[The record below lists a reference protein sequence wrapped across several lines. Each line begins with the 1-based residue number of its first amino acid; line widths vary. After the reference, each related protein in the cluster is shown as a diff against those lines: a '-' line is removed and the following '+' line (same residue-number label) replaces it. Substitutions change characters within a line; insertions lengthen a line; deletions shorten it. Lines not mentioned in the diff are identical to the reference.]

1 MFQAFRIPIL
11 LMAIYSLL
19 MVFGGHWV
27 WSTSHESLLNDH
39 QSKLD
44 RFSVH
49 ISSQLDKFAHIPE
62 LLSKDKELVDAL
74 HSPSNSAQIE
84 LTNRYLEHVNSVI
97 QASDTYLL
105 DSIGT
110 TIAASNWNQ
119 PHSFIRR
126 NFAFRPYYQEAI
138 QGNENQYFALGSTS
152 GKRGYYYSYPVS
164 YAAEIIGVIVVKMD
178 LSLIEASWKG
188 KQSFFVADDKD
199 QIVFM
204 SSNPEWLFKSLQP
217 LSQAQQAR
225 IQESR
230 QYLDTKI
237 ESLHF
242 SGDFESATSNI
253 ESPHKLVQE
262 QFFSSSRFL
271 AEPKL
276 TIRVFS
282 PTHLVWWDLV
292 AYLVVLSLIFAIIY
306 LTMQLNHHR
315 QQRRAQID
323 RLQSEAKQK
332 LEFQVLERTSELH
345 VEIKHRIET
354 EHVLRQT
361 QDELIQAA
369 KLAVL
374 GQMSASISHELNNPL
389 AAIRSYAD
397 NGRLFLAKEKIDRV
411 DDNLSRISAL
421 TDRMAKISH
430 QLRSF
435 AKKSTAEEL
444 HTLQILPVLHSSRE
458 LMKPQLKSE
467 RVKVN
472 ELPETFDACVLA
484 NAIQLEQVII
494 NLLTNAIQAMEQQ
507 DDKQLAILL
516 EIRESD
522 HQQASTLLIHVDDN
536 GPGFTSSSSGDFF
549 EPFHTTKK
557 NGLGLGLSISQQ
569 IISGINGK
577 LVTGHSPLGGARFSI
592 ELPLVEQEQKEKK
605 PTPKPKTTD

>member
-1 MFQAFRIPIL
+1 MFQALRIRIL
-11 LMAIYSLL
+11 LLFTYSLL
-19 MVFGGHWV
+19 MIVGGHWV
-27 WSTSHESLLNDH
+27 WNTSHQSLLNDH
-39 QSKLD
+39 QSNLD

-49 ISSQLDKFAHIPE
+49 VASQLDKFAHIPE
-62 LLSKDKELVDAL
+62 LLSKDKELIDAL

-84 LTNRYLEHVNSVI
+84 LTNRYLEHVNTVI

-110 TIAASNWNQ
+110 TIAASNWNLK
-119 PHSFIRR
+119 HSFVGR
-126 NFAFRPYYQEAI
+126 NFAFRPYYQQAI
-138 QGNENQYFALGSTS
+138 QGHEKQYFALGSTS

-178 LSLIEASWKG
+178 LSLIEASWQG

-199 QIVFM
+199 QIIFM

-217 LSQAQQAR
+217 LDPAQQAR
-225 IQESR
+225 IRENQ
-230 QYLDTKI
+230 QYLDTQI

-242 SGDFESATSNI
+242 SGDLESATSSI
-253 ESPHKLVQE
+253 RSSHQLVKE
-262 QFFSSSRFL
+262 KFFTSSRFL
-271 AEPKL
+271 PDPGL
-276 TIRVFS
+276 TVRVFS

-292 AYLVVLSLIFAIIY
+292 AYMVVLSLVFAIIY
-306 LTMQLNHHR
+306 LAIQLNLHR
-315 QQRRAQID
+315 QHRRAQID
-323 RLQSEAKQK
+323 RLQSEANQK

-345 VEIKHRIET
+345 VEIKQRIET
-354 EHVLRQT
+354 ERVLRHT

-397 NGRLFLAKEKIDRV
+397 NGRLFLAKEKTDRV

-444 HTLQILPVLHSSRE
+444 HILQILPVLHSSRE

-467 RVKVN
+467 RVKTN
-472 ELPETFDACVLA
+472 ELPETFDACILA

-494 NLLTNAIQAMEQQ
+494 NLLTNAVQAMESQ
-507 DDKQLAILL
+507 DDKQLAVLL
-516 EIRESD
+516 EVRET
-522 HQQASTLLIHVDDN
+522 AEANTLLIHVDDN
-536 GPGFTSSSSGDFF
+536 GPGFTSSSSGNFF

-577 LVTGHSPLGGARFSI
+577 LTTGTSPQGGARFSI
-592 ELPLVEQEQKEKK
+592 ELPLVEQQKEQRQKE
-605 PTPKPKTTD
+605 

>member
-1 MFQAFRIPIL
+1 MFQALRIRML
-11 LMAIYSLL
+11 LLVTYSLL
-19 MVFGGHWV
+19 MIVGGHWV
-27 WSTSHESLLNDH
+27 WNTSHQSLLNDH
-39 QSKLD
+39 QSNLD

-49 ISSQLDKFAHIPE
+49 VASQLDKFAHIPE
-62 LLSKDKELVDAL
+62 LLSKDKELIDAL

-84 LTNRYLEHVNSVI
+84 LTNRYLEHVNTVI

-110 TIAASNWNQ
+110 TIAASNWNLK
-119 PHSFIRR
+119 HSFVGR
-126 NFAFRPYYQEAI
+126 NFAFRPYYQQAI
-138 QGNENQYFALGSTS
+138 QGHEKQYFALGSTS

-178 LSLIEASWKG
+178 LSLIEASWQG

-199 QIVFM
+199 QIIFM

-217 LSQAQQAR
+217 LDAAQQTR
-225 IQESR
+225 IRENQ
-230 QYLDTKI
+230 QYLDTQI

-242 SGDFESATSNI
+242 SGDLENATSSI
-253 ESPHKLVQE
+253 RSSHRLVKE
-262 QFFSSSRFL
+262 KFFTSSRFL
-271 AEPKL
+271 PDPGL
-276 TIRVFS
+276 TVRVFS

-292 AYLVVLSLIFAIIY
+292 AYMVVLSLVFAIIY
-306 LTMQLNHHR
+306 LVIQLNLHR
-315 QQRRAQID
+315 QHRRAQID
-323 RLQSEAKQK
+323 RLQSEANQK

-345 VEIKHRIET
+345 VEIKQRIET
-354 EHVLRQT
+354 ERVLRHT

-397 NGRLFLAKEKIDRV
+397 NGRLFLAKEKTDRV

-444 HTLQILPVLHSSRE
+444 HILQILPVLHSSRE

-467 RVKVN
+467 RVKTN
-472 ELPETFDACVLA
+472 ELPETFDACILA

-494 NLLTNAIQAMEQQ
+494 NLLTNAIQAMESQ
-507 DDKQLAILL
+507 DDKQLAIIL
-516 EIRESD
+516 EVRETD
-522 HQQASTLLIHVDDN
+522 EANTLLIHVDDN
-536 GPGFTSSSSGDFF
+536 GPGFTSSSSGNFF

-577 LVTGHSPLGGARFSI
+577 LTTGTSPQGGARFSI
-592 ELPLVEQEQKEKK
+592 ELPLVEQQ
-605 PTPKPKTTD
+605 

>member
-11 LMAIYSLL
+11 LMVTYSLL

-62 LLSKDKELVDAL
+62 LLSKDIELVDAL
-74 HSPSNSAQIE
+74 HSPDNSAQIE
-84 LTNRYLEHVNSVI
+84 LTNRYLEHVNTVI

-110 TIAASNWNQ
+110 TIAASNWNLK
-119 PHSFIRR
+119 HSFVGR
-126 NFAFRPYYQEAI
+126 NFAFRPYYQQAI
-138 QGNENQYFALGSTS
+138 LGNENQYFALGSTS
-152 GKRGYYYSYPVS
+152 GKRGYYYSFPVS

-178 LSLIEASWKG
+178 LSLIETSWKG
-188 KQSFFVADDKD
+188 KQSYFVADDKD
-199 QIVFM
+199 LIVFM
-204 SSNPEWLFKSLQP
+204 SSNPEWLLKSLQP
-217 LSQAQQAR
+217 LNKAQQAR

-242 SGDFESATSNI
+242 SGDLESSTSSI
-253 ESPHKLVQE
+253 KSTHKLVQE
-262 QFFSSSRFL
+262 HFFTSSRFL
-271 AEPKL
+271 DDPKL

-282 PTHLVWWDLV
+282 PTHLVWWDLI
-292 AYLVVLSLIFAIIY
+292 AYMVVLSLVFAIIY
-306 LTMQLNHHR
+306 LTIQLNNHR

-354 EHVLRQT
+354 EQILRQT

-389 AAIRSYAD
+389 SAIRSYAD
-397 NGRLFLAKEKIDRV
+397 NGRLFLEKDKTDRV

-444 HTLQILPVLHSSRE
+444 HTLQILPILHSSKE
-458 LMKPQLKSE
+458 LMKPQLKTE

-472 ELPETFDACVLA
+472 ELPEIFDVCVLA

-494 NLLTNAIQAMEQQ
+494 NLLTNAVQAMENQE
-507 DDKQLAILL
+507 DKQLAILL

-522 HQQASTLLIHVDDN
+522 NEQSKTLLIHVDDN
-536 GPGFTSSSSGDFF
+536 GPGFVSPTTGHFF

-577 LVTGHSPLGGARFSI
+577 LVTGVSPQGGARFSI
-592 ELPLVEQEQKEKK
+592 ELPIVSDEQRSKK
-605 PTPKPKTTD
+605 NKTD

>member
-11 LMAIYSLL
+11 LMATYSLL

-39 QSKLD
+39 QSNLD

-49 ISSQLDKFAHIPE
+49 VASQLDKFAHIPE
-62 LLSKDKELVDAL
+62 LLSKDKELIDAL

-84 LTNRYLEHVNSVI
+84 LTNRYLEHVNTVI

-105 DSIGT
+105 DNIGT
-110 TIAASNWNQ
+110 TISASNWDLK
-119 PHSFIRR
+119 HSFVGR
-126 NFAFRPYYQEAI
+126 NFAFRPYYQQAI
-138 QGNENQYFALGSTS
+138 QGHEKQYFALGSTS

-178 LSLIEASWKG
+178 LSLIEASWQG

-199 QIVFM
+199 QIIFM

-217 LSQAQQAR
+217 LDAAQQTR
-225 IQESR
+225 IRENQ
-230 QYLDTKI
+230 QYLDTQI

-242 SGDFESATSNI
+242 SGDL
-253 ESPHKLVQE
+253 ESPTSSIRSSHRLVKE
-262 QFFSSSRFL
+262 KFFTSSRFL
-271 AEPKL
+271 PDPGL
-276 TIRVFS
+276 TVRVFS

-292 AYLVVLSLIFAIIY
+292 AYMVVLSLVFAIIY
-306 LTMQLNHHR
+306 LVIQLNLHR
-315 QQRRAQID
+315 QHRRAQID
-323 RLQSEAKQK
+323 RLQSEANQK

-345 VEIKHRIET
+345 VEIKQRIET
-354 EHVLRQT
+354 ERVLRHT

-397 NGRLFLAKEKIDRV
+397 NGRLFLAKEKTDRV

-444 HTLQILPVLHSSRE
+444 HILQILPVLHSSRE

-467 RVKVN
+467 RVKTN
-472 ELPETFDACVLA
+472 ELPETFDACILA

-494 NLLTNAIQAMEQQ
+494 NLLTNAIQAMESQ

-516 EIRESD
+516 EVKETD
-522 HQQASTLLIHVDDN
+522 EANTLLIHVDDN
-536 GPGFTSSSSGDFF
+536 GPGFTSSSSGNFF

-577 LVTGHSPLGGARFSI
+577 LTTGTSPQGGARFSI
-592 ELPLVEQEQKEKK
+592 ELPVMKQQ
-605 PTPKPKTTD
+605 

>member
-1 MFQAFRIPIL
+1 MFQALRVPVL
-11 LMAIYSLL
+11 LLITYSLL
-19 MVFGGHWV
+19 MIVGGHWV
-27 WSTSHESLLNDH
+27 WNTSHQSLLNDH

-62 LLSKDKELVDAL
+62 LLSKDKELIDAL

-84 LTNRYLEHVNSVI
+84 LTNRYLRHVNTVI

-119 PHSFIRR
+119 QRSFVGR
-126 NFAFRPYYQEAI
+126 NFAFRPYFQQAI
-138 QGNENQYFALGSTS
+138 LGHENQYFALGSTS

-217 LSQAQQAR
+217 LDEEQRSRIKESQ
-225 IQESR
+225 
-230 QYLDTKI
+230 QYLDTNI

-242 SGDFESATSNI
+242 SGDLESATSSI
-253 ESPHKLVQE
+253 KSPHQLVKE
-262 QFFSSSRFL
+262 QFFTSSRFL
-271 AEPKL
+271 SDPRL
-276 TIRVFS
+276 TVRVFS
-282 PTHLVWWDLV
+282 PTHLVWWDLI
-292 AYLVVLSLIFAIIY
+292 AYLVVLSLVFAIIY
-306 LTMQLNHHR
+306 LAIQLNTHR

-323 RLQSEAKQK
+323 RLQSEANQK

-345 VEIKHRIET
+345 IEIKQRIET
-354 EHVLRQT
+354 ERVLRQT

-397 NGRLFLAKEKIDRV
+397 NGRLFLAKEKTDRV

-444 HTLQILPVLHSSRE
+444 HTLQILPVLHSSKE

-467 RVKVN
+467 RVKIN
-472 ELPETFDACVLA
+472 ELPDAFNVRVVA
-484 NAIQLEQVII
+484 NAIQLEQVVI
-494 NLLTNAIQAMEQQ
+494 NLLTNAIQAMDQQ
-507 DDKQLAILL
+507 DDKQLSILL
-516 EIRESD
+516 EIRPPSTD
-522 HQQASTLLIHVDDN
+522 TTSTLLIHIDDN
-536 GPGFTSSSSGDFF
+536 GPGFSSPSNGDFF

-577 LVTGHSPLGGARFSI
+577 LLTGVSPQGGARFSI
-592 ELPLVEQEQKEKK
+592 ELPIVPTKES
-605 PTPKPKTTD
+605 D

>member
-1 MFQAFRIPIL
+1 MFQALRIRIL
-11 LMAIYSLL
+11 LLVTYSLL
-19 MVFGGHWV
+19 MIVGGHWV
-27 WSTSHESLLNDH
+27 WNTSHQSLLNDH
-39 QSKLD
+39 QSNLD

-49 ISSQLDKFAHIPE
+49 VASQLDKFAHIPE
-62 LLSKDKELVDAL
+62 LLSKDKELIDAL

-84 LTNRYLEHVNSVI
+84 LTNRYLEHVNTVI

-110 TIAASNWNQ
+110 TIAASNWNLK
-119 PHSFIRR
+119 HSFVGR
-126 NFAFRPYYQEAI
+126 NFAFRPYYQQAI
-138 QGNENQYFALGSTS
+138 QGHEKQYFALGSTS

-178 LSLIEASWKG
+178 LSLIEASWQG

-199 QIVFM
+199 QIIFM

-217 LSQAQQAR
+217 LDAAQQTR
-225 IQESR
+225 IRENQ
-230 QYLDTKI
+230 QYLDTQI

-242 SGDFESATSNI
+242 SGDLESATSSI
-253 ESPHKLVQE
+253 RSSHRLVKE
-262 QFFSSSRFL
+262 KFFTSSRFL
-271 AEPKL
+271 PDPGL
-276 TIRVFS
+276 TVRVFS

-292 AYLVVLSLIFAIIY
+292 AYMVVLSLVFAIIY
-306 LTMQLNHHR
+306 LVIQLNLHR
-315 QQRRAQID
+315 QHRRAQID
-323 RLQSEAKQK
+323 RLQSEANQK

-345 VEIKHRIET
+345 VEIKQRIET
-354 EHVLRQT
+354 ERVLRHT

-397 NGRLFLAKEKIDRV
+397 NGRLFLAKEKTDRV
-411 DDNLSRISAL
+411 DDNLSRISSL

-444 HTLQILPVLHSSRE
+444 HILQILPVLHSSRE

-467 RVKVN
+467 RVKTN
-472 ELPETFDACVLA
+472 ELPETFDACILA

-494 NLLTNAIQAMEQQ
+494 NLLTNAIQAMENQ

-516 EIRESD
+516 EVKETD
-522 HQQASTLLIHVDDN
+522 EANTLLIHVDDN
-536 GPGFTSSSSGDFF
+536 GPGFTSSSSGNFF

-577 LVTGHSPLGGARFSI
+577 LTTGTSPQGGARFSI
-592 ELPLVEQEQKEKK
+592 ELPLVEQQ
-605 PTPKPKTTD
+605 

>member
-1 MFQAFRIPIL
+1 MFQALRIRIL
-11 LMAIYSLL
+11 LLVTYSLL
-19 MVFGGHWV
+19 MIVGGHWV
-27 WSTSHESLLNDH
+27 WNTSHQSLLNDH
-39 QSKLD
+39 QSNLD

-49 ISSQLDKFAHIPE
+49 VASQLDKFAHIPE
-62 LLSKDKELVDAL
+62 LLSKDKELIDAL

-84 LTNRYLEHVNSVI
+84 LTNRYLEHVNTVI

-110 TIAASNWNQ
+110 TIAASNWNLK
-119 PHSFIRR
+119 HSFVGR
-126 NFAFRPYYQEAI
+126 NFAFRPYYQQAI
-138 QGNENQYFALGSTS
+138 QGHEKQYFALGSTS

-178 LSLIEASWKG
+178 LSLIEASWQG

-199 QIVFM
+199 QIIFM

-217 LSQAQQAR
+217 LDTAQQAR
-225 IQESR
+225 IRENQ
-230 QYLDTKI
+230 QYLDTQI

-242 SGDFESATSNI
+242 SGDLESATSSI
-253 ESPHKLVQE
+253 RSSHRLVKE
-262 QFFSSSRFL
+262 KFFTSSRFL
-271 AEPKL
+271 PDPGL
-276 TIRVFS
+276 TVRVFS

-292 AYLVVLSLIFAIIY
+292 AYMVVLSLVFAIIY
-306 LTMQLNHHR
+306 LAIQLNLHR
-315 QQRRAQID
+315 QHRRAQID
-323 RLQSEAKQK
+323 RLQSEANQK

-345 VEIKHRIET
+345 VEIKQRIET
-354 EHVLRQT
+354 ERVLRHT

-397 NGRLFLAKEKIDRV
+397 NGRLFLAKEKTDRV

-444 HTLQILPVLHSSRE
+444 HILQILPVLHSSRE

-467 RVKVN
+467 RVKTN
-472 ELPETFDACVLA
+472 ELPETFDACILA

-494 NLLTNAIQAMEQQ
+494 NLLTNAVQAMEGQ
-507 DDKQLAILL
+507 DDKHLAILL
-516 EIRESD
+516 EVRETD
-522 HQQASTLLIHVDDN
+522 EANTLLIHVDDN
-536 GPGFTSSSSGDFF
+536 GPGFTSSSSGNFF

-577 LVTGHSPLGGARFSI
+577 LTTGTSPQGGARFSI
-592 ELPLVEQEQKEKK
+592 ELPVINQQ
-605 PTPKPKTTD
+605 

>member
-1 MFQAFRIPIL
+1 MFQALRIRIL
-11 LMAIYSLL
+11 LLVTYSLL
-19 MVFGGHWV
+19 MIVGGHWV
-27 WSTSHESLLNDH
+27 WNTSHQSLLNDH
-39 QSKLD
+39 QSNLD

-49 ISSQLDKFAHIPE
+49 VASQLDKFAHIPE
-62 LLSKDKELVDAL
+62 LLSKDKELIDAL

-84 LTNRYLEHVNSVI
+84 LTNRYLEHVNTVI

-110 TIAASNWNQ
+110 TIAASNWNLK
-119 PHSFIRR
+119 HSFVGR
-126 NFAFRPYYQEAI
+126 NFAFRPYYQQAI
-138 QGNENQYFALGSTS
+138 QGHEKQYFALGSTS

-178 LSLIEASWKG
+178 LSLIEASWQG

-199 QIVFM
+199 QIIFM

-217 LSQAQQAR
+217 LDAAQQTR
-225 IQESR
+225 IRENQ
-230 QYLDTKI
+230 QYLDTQI

-242 SGDFESATSNI
+242 SGDLESATSSI
-253 ESPHKLVQE
+253 RSSHHLVKE
-262 QFFSSSRFL
+262 KFFTSSRFL
-271 AEPKL
+271 PDPGL
-276 TIRVFS
+276 TVRVFS

-292 AYLVVLSLIFAIIY
+292 AYMVVLSLVFAIIY
-306 LTMQLNHHR
+306 LVIQLNLHR
-315 QQRRAQID
+315 QHRRAQID
-323 RLQSEAKQK
+323 RLQSEANQK

-345 VEIKHRIET
+345 VEIKQRIET
-354 EHVLRQT
+354 ERVLRHT

-397 NGRLFLAKEKIDRV
+397 NGRLFLAKEKTDRV

-444 HTLQILPVLHSSRE
+444 HILQILPVLHSSRE

-467 RVKVN
+467 RVKTN
-472 ELPETFDACVLA
+472 ELPETFDACILA

-494 NLLTNAIQAMEQQ
+494 NLLTNAIQAMESQ

-516 EIRESD
+516 EVRETD
-522 HQQASTLLIHVDDN
+522 EANTLIIHVDDN
-536 GPGFTSSSSGDFF
+536 GPGFTSSSSGNFF

-577 LVTGHSPLGGARFSI
+577 LTTGTSPQGGARFSI
-592 ELPLVEQEQKEKK
+592 ELPVIKQQ
-605 PTPKPKTTD
+605 

>member
-1 MFQAFRIPIL
+1 MFQALRIRIL
-11 LMAIYSLL
+11 LLVTYSLL
-19 MVFGGHWV
+19 MIVGGHWV
-27 WSTSHESLLNDH
+27 WNTSHQSLLNDH
-39 QSKLD
+39 QSNLD

-49 ISSQLDKFAHIPE
+49 VASQLDKFAHIPE
-62 LLSKDKELVDAL
+62 LLSKDKELIDAL

-84 LTNRYLEHVNSVI
+84 LTNRYLEHVNTVI

-110 TIAASNWNQ
+110 TIAASNWNLK
-119 PHSFIRR
+119 HSFVGR
-126 NFAFRPYYQEAI
+126 NFAFRPYYQQAI
-138 QGNENQYFALGSTS
+138 QGHEKQYFALGSTS

-178 LSLIEASWKG
+178 LSLIEASWQG

-199 QIVFM
+199 QIIFM

-217 LSQAQQAR
+217 LDAAQQTR
-225 IQESR
+225 IRENQ
-230 QYLDTKI
+230 QYLDTQI

-242 SGDFESATSNI
+242 SGDLESATSSI
-253 ESPHKLVQE
+253 RSSHRLVKE
-262 QFFSSSRFL
+262 KFFTSSRFL
-271 AEPKL
+271 PDPGL
-276 TIRVFS
+276 TVRVFS

-292 AYLVVLSLIFAIIY
+292 AYMVVLSLVFAIIY
-306 LTMQLNHHR
+306 LVIQLNLHR
-315 QQRRAQID
+315 QHRRAQID
-323 RLQSEAKQK
+323 RLQSEANQK

-345 VEIKHRIET
+345 VEIKQRIEA
-354 EHVLRQT
+354 ERVLRHT

-397 NGRLFLAKEKIDRV
+397 NGRLFLAKEKTDRV
-411 DDNLSRISAL
+411 DDNLSRISSL

-444 HTLQILPVLHSSRE
+444 HILQILPVLHSSRE

-467 RVKVN
+467 RVKTN
-472 ELPETFDACVLA
+472 ELPETFDACILA

-494 NLLTNAIQAMEQQ
+494 NLLTNAIQAMESQ

-516 EIRESD
+516 EVRETD
-522 HQQASTLLIHVDDN
+522 EAKTLLIHVDDN
-536 GPGFTSSSSGDFF
+536 GPGFTSSSSGNFF

-577 LVTGHSPLGGARFSI
+577 LTTGTSPQGGARFSI
-592 ELPLVEQEQKEKK
+592 ELPVIEQQKEQEQQRTKE
-605 PTPKPKTTD
+605 

>member
-1 MFQAFRIPIL
+1 MFQASRIRIL
-11 LMAIYSLL
+11 LLIAYSVL
-19 MVFGGHWV
+19 MILGGHWV
-27 WSTSHESLLNDH
+27 WNTSHQSLLNDH
-39 QSKLD
+39 QSNLD

-49 ISSQLDKFAHIPE
+49 IASQLDKFAHIPE

-74 HSPSNSAQIE
+74 HSPSNTAQIE
-84 LTNRYLEHVNSVI
+84 LTNRYLEHVNTVI

-110 TIAASNWNQ
+110 TIAASNWNLK
-119 PHSFIRR
+119 HSFVGR
-126 NFAFRPYYQEAI
+126 NFAFRPYYQQAI
-138 QGNENQYFALGSTS
+138 QGHEKQYFALGSTS

-178 LSLIEASWKG
+178 LSSIEASWQG

-199 QIVFM
+199 QIIFM

-217 LSQAQQAR
+217 LDNAQQAR
-225 IQESR
+225 IRENQ
-230 QYLDTKI
+230 QYLDTQI

-242 SGDFESATSNI
+242 SGDLEGATSSI
-253 ESPHKLVQE
+253 RSSHPLVRE
-262 QFFSSSRFL
+262 KFFTSSRFL
-271 AEPKL
+271 PDPGL
-276 TIRVFS
+276 TVRVFS

-292 AYLVVLSLIFAIIY
+292 AYMVVLSLVFAIIY
-306 LTMQLNHHR
+306 LVIQLNLHR
-315 QQRRAQID
+315 QHRRAQID
-323 RLQSEAKQK
+323 RLQSEANQK

-345 VEIKHRIET
+345 GEIKQRIET
-354 EHVLRQT
+354 ERVLRHT

-444 HTLQILPVLHSSRE
+444 HTLQILPILHSSKE
-458 LMKPQLKSE
+458 LMKPQFKSE
-467 RVKVN
+467 RVKLN
-472 ELPETFDACVLA
+472 ELPETFDVCVLA

-494 NLLTNAIQAMEQQ
+494 NLLTNAVQAMEEQ

-516 EIRESD
+516 EIKETD
-522 HQQASTLLIHVDDN
+522 EAQDNTLLIHIDDN
-536 GPGFTSSSSGDFF
+536 GPGFTSSSSGNFF

-577 LVTGHSPLGGARFSI
+577 LTTGTSPQGGARFSI
-592 ELPLVEQEQKEKK
+592 ELPVIEQQ
-605 PTPKPKTTD
+605 

>member
-1 MFQAFRIPIL
+1 MFQALRIRIL
-11 LMAIYSLL
+11 LLVTYSLL
-19 MVFGGHWV
+19 MIVGGHWV
-27 WSTSHESLLNDH
+27 WNTSHQSLLNDH
-39 QSKLD
+39 QSNLD

-49 ISSQLDKFAHIPE
+49 VASQLDKFAHIPE
-62 LLSKDKELVDAL
+62 LLSKDKELIDAL

-84 LTNRYLEHVNSVI
+84 LTNRYLEHVNTVI

-110 TIAASNWNQ
+110 TIAASNWNLK
-119 PHSFIRR
+119 HSFVGR
-126 NFAFRPYYQEAI
+126 NFAFRPYYQQAI
-138 QGNENQYFALGSTS
+138 QGHEKQYFALGSTS

-178 LSLIEASWKG
+178 LSLIEASWQG

-199 QIVFM
+199 QIIFM

-217 LSQAQQAR
+217 LDAAQQTR
-225 IQESR
+225 IRENQ
-230 QYLDTKI
+230 QYLDTQI

-242 SGDFESATSNI
+242 SGDL
-253 ESPHKLVQE
+253 ESPTSSIRSSHRLVKE
-262 QFFSSSRFL
+262 KFFTSSRFL
-271 AEPKL
+271 PDPRL
-276 TIRVFS
+276 TVRVFS

-292 AYLVVLSLIFAIIY
+292 AYMVVLSLVFAIIY
-306 LTMQLNHHR
+306 LVIQLNLHR
-315 QQRRAQID
+315 QHRRAQID
-323 RLQSEAKQK
+323 RLQSEANQK

-345 VEIKHRIET
+345 VEIKQRIET
-354 EHVLRQT
+354 ERVLRHT

-397 NGRLFLAKEKIDRV
+397 NGRLFLAKEKTDRV

-444 HTLQILPVLHSSRE
+444 HILQILPVLHSSRE
-458 LMKPQLKSE
+458 LMKPQIKSE
-467 RVKVN
+467 RVKTN

-494 NLLTNAIQAMEQQ
+494 NLLTNAIQAMESQ

-516 EIRESD
+516 EVRETD
-522 HQQASTLLIHVDDN
+522 ETNTLLIHVDDN
-536 GPGFTSSSSGDFF
+536 GPGFTSSSSGNFF

-577 LVTGHSPLGGARFSI
+577 LTTGTSTQGGARFSI
-592 ELPLVEQEQKEKK
+592 ELPVIKQQ
-605 PTPKPKTTD
+605 

>member
-1 MFQAFRIPIL
+1 MFRALRIPLLLLVVYCL
-11 LMAIYSLL
+11 LMI
-19 MVFGGHWV
+19 VGGYWV
-27 WSTSHESLLNDH
+27 WSTSHQSLLNDH

-84 LTNRYLEHVNSVI
+84 LTNRYLEHVNTVI

-110 TIAASNWNQ
+110 TIAASNWSLK
-119 PHSFIRR
+119 HSFVGR
-126 NFAFRPYYQEAI
+126 NFAFRPYYQQAI
-138 QGNENQYFALGSTS
+138 LGNENQYFALGSTS

-217 LSQAQQAR
+217 LDKAQQTR

-242 SGDFESATSNI
+242 SGDLESSTSSI
-253 ESPHKLVQE
+253 QSPHQLVKE
-262 QFFSSSRFL
+262 RFFTSSRFL
-271 AEPKL
+271 DDPKL
-276 TIRVFS
+276 TVRVFS
-282 PTHLVWWDLV
+282 PTHLVWWDLI
-292 AYLVVLSLIFAIIY
+292 AYLVVLSLVFAIIY

-345 VEIKHRIET
+345 IEIKQRIET
-354 EHVLRQT
+354 ERVLRQT

-397 NGRLFLAKEKIDRV
+397 NGRLFLAKEKPDRV

-444 HTLQILPVLHSSRE
+444 HTLQILPVLHSSKE

-472 ELPETFDACVLA
+472 ELPEKFDACVFA

-494 NLLTNAIQAMEQQ
+494 NLLTNAIQAMEHQ
-507 DDKQLAILL
+507 DEKQLAILL
-516 EIRESD
+516 ERKRSD
-522 HQQASTLLIHVDDN
+522 NEQASILLIHVDDS
-536 GPGFTSSSSGDFF
+536 GPGFKSSSTGDFF

-569 IISGINGK
+569 IIGGINGK
-577 LVTGHSPLGGARFSI
+577 LITGTSPQGGARFSI
-592 ELPLVEQEQKEKK
+592 ELSIVPDEKR
-605 PTPKPKTTD
+605 PSTD

>member
-1 MFQAFRIPIL
+1 MFQALRIRIL
-11 LMAIYSLL
+11 LLVTYSLL
-19 MVFGGHWV
+19 MIVGGHWV
-27 WSTSHESLLNDH
+27 WNTSHQSLLNDH
-39 QSKLD
+39 QSNLD

-49 ISSQLDKFAHIPE
+49 VASQLDKFAHIPE
-62 LLSKDKELVDAL
+62 LLSKDKELIDAL

-84 LTNRYLEHVNSVI
+84 LTNRYLEHVNTVI

-110 TIAASNWNQ
+110 TIAASNWNLK
-119 PHSFIRR
+119 HSFVGR
-126 NFAFRPYYQEAI
+126 NFAFRPYYQQAI
-138 QGNENQYFALGSTS
+138 QGHEKQYFALGSTS

-178 LSLIEASWKG
+178 LSLIEASWQG

-199 QIVFM
+199 QIIFM

-217 LSQAQQAR
+217 LDAAQQAR
-225 IQESR
+225 IRENQ
-230 QYLDTKI
+230 QYLDTQI

-242 SGDFESATSNI
+242 SGDLESATSSI
-253 ESPHKLVQE
+253 RSSHQLVKE
-262 QFFSSSRFL
+262 KFFTSSRFL
-271 AEPKL
+271 PDPGL
-276 TIRVFS
+276 TVRVFS
-282 PTHLVWWDLV
+282 PTHLVWWDLI
-292 AYLVVLSLIFAIIY
+292 AYMVVLSLVFAIIY
-306 LTMQLNHHR
+306 LAIQLNLHR
-315 QQRRAQID
+315 QHRRAQID
-323 RLQSEAKQK
+323 RLQSEANQK

-345 VEIKHRIET
+345 VEIKQRIET
-354 EHVLRQT
+354 ERVLRHT

-397 NGRLFLAKEKIDRV
+397 NGRLFLAKEKTDRV
-411 DDNLSRISAL
+411 DDNLSRISSL

-444 HTLQILPVLHSSRE
+444 HTIQILPVLHSSKE

-467 RVKVN
+467 RVKTN
-472 ELPETFDACVLA
+472 ELPETFDACILA

-494 NLLTNAIQAMEQQ
+494 NLLTNAVQAMESQ
-507 DDKQLAILL
+507 DDKQLAVLL
-516 EIRESD
+516 EVRETD
-522 HQQASTLLIHVDDN
+522 EANTLLIHVDDN
-536 GPGFTSSSSGDFF
+536 GPGFTSSSSGNFF

-577 LVTGHSPLGGARFSI
+577 LTTGTSPQGGARFSI
-592 ELPLVEQEQKEKK
+592 ELPVIKQQ
-605 PTPKPKTTD
+605 

>member
-1 MFQAFRIPIL
+1 MFRVLSPPLML
-11 LMAIYSLL
+11 LIAYCLL
-19 MVFGGHWV
+19 VVVGGHWV
-27 WSTSHESLLNDH
+27 WSTSHQRLLHDH
-39 QSKLD
+39 QSQLD

-49 ISSQLDKFAHIPE
+49 ISNQLDKFAHIPE

-74 HSPSNSAQIE
+74 HAPNNSAQIE

-105 DSIGT
+105 DSLGT
-110 TIAASNWNQ
+110 TIAASNWKRSR
-119 PHSFIRR
+119 SFVGR
-126 NFAFRPYYQEAI
+126 NFAFRPYFQEAI
-138 QGNENQYFALGSTS
+138 IGNENQYFALGSTS

-178 LSLIEASWKG
+178 LSLIEASWQG
-188 KQSFFVADDKD
+188 KQSIFVADDKD

-204 SSNPEWLFKSLQP
+204 SSKPEWLFKSLQP
-217 LSQAQQAR
+217 LSEQQHSR

-237 ESLHF
+237 DSLHF
-242 SGDFESATSNI
+242 SGDLDSATSRI
-253 ESPHKLVQE
+253 ESPHQLVQE
-262 QFFSSSRFL
+262 QFFSSSRLL
-271 AEPKL
+271 AAPKL

-292 AYLVVLSLIFAIIY
+292 AYLVILSLIFAIIY
-306 LTMQLNHHR
+306 LTILLNHHR

-345 VEIKHRIET
+345 IEIKQRIET
-354 EHVLRQT
+354 ERVLRQT

-374 GQMSASISHELNNPL
+374 GQMSAGISHELNNPL

-397 NGRLFLAKEKIDRV
+397 NGRVFLAKNKIDRV
-411 DDNLSRISAL
+411 DDNLSRISSL

-444 HTLQILPVLHSSRE
+444 HTLQILPILLSSKE

-467 RVKVN
+467 RVKIN
-472 ELPETFDACVLA
+472 ALPETFNACVLA
-484 NAIQLEQVII
+484 NAIQLEQVVI

-522 HQQASTLLIHVDDN
+522 QQQANTLLIHIDDN
-536 GPGFTSSSSGDFF
+536 GPGFTSPSSGHFF

-577 LVTGHSPLGGARFSI
+577 LVTGISPQGGARFSI
-592 ELPLVEQEQKEKK
+592 ELPLVEQEQ
-605 PTPKPKTTD
+605 

>member
-1 MFQAFRIPIL
+1 MFQALRIRIL
-11 LMAIYSLL
+11 LLFTYSLL
-19 MVFGGHWV
+19 MIVGGHWV
-27 WSTSHESLLNDH
+27 WNTSHQSLLNDH
-39 QSKLD
+39 QSNLD

-49 ISSQLDKFAHIPE
+49 VASQLDKFAHIPE

-84 LTNRYLEHVNSVI
+84 LTNRYLEHVNTVI

-110 TIAASNWNQ
+110 TIAASNWNLK
-119 PHSFIRR
+119 HSFVGR
-126 NFAFRPYYQEAI
+126 NFAFRPYYQQAI
-138 QGNENQYFALGSTS
+138 QGHEKQYFALGSTS

-178 LSLIEASWKG
+178 LSLIEASWQG

-199 QIVFM
+199 QIIFM

-217 LSQAQQAR
+217 LDAAQQAR
-225 IQESR
+225 IQENQ
-230 QYLDTKI
+230 QYLDTQI

-242 SGDFESATSNI
+242 SGDLESATSSI
-253 ESPHKLVQE
+253 RSSHQLVKE
-262 QFFSSSRFL
+262 KFFTSSRFL
-271 AEPKL
+271 PDPGL
-276 TIRVFS
+276 TVRVFS

-292 AYLVVLSLIFAIIY
+292 AYMVVLSLVFAIIY
-306 LTMQLNHHR
+306 LVIQLNLHR
-315 QQRRAQID
+315 QHRRAQID
-323 RLQSEAKQK
+323 RLQSEANQK

-345 VEIKHRIET
+345 IEIKQRIET
-354 EHVLRQT
+354 ERVLRHT

-397 NGRLFLAKEKIDRV
+397 NGRLFLAKEKTDRV

-444 HTLQILPVLHSSRE
+444 HILQILPVLHSSRE

-467 RVKVN
+467 RVKTN
-472 ELPETFDACVLA
+472 ELPETFDACILA

-494 NLLTNAIQAMEQQ
+494 NLLTNAVQAMEGQ
-507 DDKQLAILL
+507 DDKHLAILL
-516 EIRESD
+516 EVRETD
-522 HQQASTLLIHVDDN
+522 EANTLLIHVDDN
-536 GPGFTSSSSGDFF
+536 GPGFTSSSSGNFF

-577 LVTGHSPLGGARFSI
+577 LTTGTSPQGGARFSI
-592 ELPLVEQEQKEKK
+592 ELPVINQQ
-605 PTPKPKTTD
+605 

>member
-1 MFQAFRIPIL
+1 MFQALRIRIL
-11 LMAIYSLL
+11 LLFTYSLL
-19 MVFGGHWV
+19 MIVGGHWV
-27 WSTSHESLLNDH
+27 WNTSHQSLLNDH
-39 QSKLD
+39 QSNLD

-49 ISSQLDKFAHIPE
+49 VASQLDKFAHIPE
-62 LLSKDKELVDAL
+62 LLSKDKELIDAL

-84 LTNRYLEHVNSVI
+84 LTNRYLEHVNTVI

-105 DSIGT
+105 NSIGT
-110 TIAASNWNQ
+110 TIAASNWNLK
-119 PHSFIRR
+119 HSFVGR
-126 NFAFRPYYQEAI
+126 NFAFRPYYQQAI
-138 QGNENQYFALGSTS
+138 QGHEKQYFALGSTS

-178 LSLIEASWKG
+178 LSLIEASWQG

-199 QIVFM
+199 QIIFM

-217 LSQAQQAR
+217 LDAAQQAR
-225 IQESR
+225 IRENQ
-230 QYLDTKI
+230 QYLDTQI

-242 SGDFESATSNI
+242 SGDLESATSSI
-253 ESPHKLVQE
+253 RSSHRLVKE
-262 QFFSSSRFL
+262 KFFTSSRFL
-271 AEPKL
+271 PDPGL
-276 TIRVFS
+276 TVRVFS

-292 AYLVVLSLIFAIIY
+292 AYMVVLSLVFAIIY
-306 LTMQLNHHR
+306 LAIQLNLHR
-315 QQRRAQID
+315 QHRRAQID
-323 RLQSEAKQK
+323 RLQSEANQK

-345 VEIKHRIET
+345 VEIKQRIET
-354 EHVLRQT
+354 ERVLRHT

-397 NGRLFLAKEKIDRV
+397 NGRLFLAKEKTDRV
-411 DDNLSRISAL
+411 DDNLSRISSL

-444 HTLQILPVLHSSRE
+444 HIIQILPVLHSSKE

-467 RVKVN
+467 RVKTN
-472 ELPETFDACVLA
+472 ELPETFDACILA

-494 NLLTNAIQAMEQQ
+494 NLLTNAIQAMENQ
-507 DDKQLAILL
+507 DDKQLAVLL
-516 EIRESD
+516 EVRET
-522 HQQASTLLIHVDDN
+522 AEANTLLIHVDDN
-536 GPGFTSSSSGDFF
+536 GPGFTSSSSGSFF

-577 LVTGHSPLGGARFSI
+577 LTTGTSPQGGARFSI
-592 ELPLVEQEQKEKK
+592 ELPVIKQQ
-605 PTPKPKTTD
+605 

>member
-1 MFQAFRIPIL
+1 MFQALRIRIL
-11 LMAIYSLL
+11 LLVTYSLL
-19 MVFGGHWV
+19 MIAGGHWV
-27 WSTSHESLLNDH
+27 WNTSHQSLLNDH
-39 QSKLD
+39 QSNLD

-49 ISSQLDKFAHIPE
+49 VASQLDKFAHIPE
-62 LLSKDKELVDAL
+62 LLSKDKELIDAL

-84 LTNRYLEHVNSVI
+84 LTNRYLEHVNTVI

-110 TIAASNWNQ
+110 TIAASNWNLK
-119 PHSFIRR
+119 HSFVGR
-126 NFAFRPYYQEAI
+126 NFAFRPYYQQAI
-138 QGNENQYFALGSTS
+138 QGHEKQYFALGSTS

-178 LSLIEASWKG
+178 LSLIEASWQG

-199 QIVFM
+199 QIIFM

-217 LSQAQQAR
+217 LDTAQQAR
-225 IQESR
+225 IRENQ
-230 QYLDTKI
+230 QYLDTQI

-242 SGDFESATSNI
+242 SGDLESATSSI
-253 ESPHKLVQE
+253 RSSHRLVKE
-262 QFFSSSRFL
+262 KFFTSSRFL
-271 AEPKL
+271 PDPGL
-276 TIRVFS
+276 TVRVFS

-292 AYLVVLSLIFAIIY
+292 AYMVVLSLVFAIIY
-306 LTMQLNHHR
+306 LAIQLNLHR
-315 QQRRAQID
+315 QHRRAQID
-323 RLQSEAKQK
+323 RLQSEANQK

-345 VEIKHRIET
+345 VEIKQRIET
-354 EHVLRQT
+354 ERVLRHT

-397 NGRLFLAKEKIDRV
+397 NGRLFLAKEKTDRV
-411 DDNLSRISAL
+411 DDNLSRISSL

-444 HTLQILPVLHSSRE
+444 HTIQILPVLHSSKE

-467 RVKVN
+467 RVKTN
-472 ELPETFDACVLA
+472 ELPETFDACILA

-494 NLLTNAIQAMEQQ
+494 NLLTNAVQAMESQ
-507 DDKQLAILL
+507 DDKQLAVLL
-516 EIRESD
+516 EVRETD
-522 HQQASTLLIHVDDN
+522 EANTLLIHVDDN
-536 GPGFTSSSSGDFF
+536 GPGFTSSSSGNFF

-577 LVTGHSPLGGARFSI
+577 LTTGTSPQGGARFSI
-592 ELPLVEQEQKEKK
+592 ELPVIKQQ
-605 PTPKPKTTD
+605 